1 MRRPRIDVGSTAYY
15 GKSATTLR
23 SCWAKLLIL
32 LCVEIMYDC
41 WLYDFISR
49 SRCQI
54 NHTYLGGLG
63 NSVYSQ
69 WYVKWFIS
77 TSVKSISQ
85 IDQSNRSVKSTLN
98 WLSFDSLGSLLW
110 LSLGS
115 LLALSWLSLGSLLA
129 LYWLSIGSLLALSW
143 LSLGSLLARY
153 WLSIGSLWALLALYW
168 LSIGSPLALH
178 WLSLGSLLALSWLSL
193 GSLLTLYWL
202 SMGSIGS
209 LLALYWL
216 SIGSLLALYWLSIG
230 SLLALYWLSI
240 DSLLALFIGSLLAVL
255 TPYSLCLHS
264 TSVKS
269 ISHISHLYR
278 VGKDLTV
285 YITNIC
291 IANCFQHSSK
301 VVWRSGLC
309 PDLHTNV
316 KYSAPRVRISV
327 RSLFLLGS
335 NYCDRHPQGSPK

>member
-129 LYWLSIGSLLALSW
+129 LYW
-143 LSLGSLLARY
+143 R
-153 WLSIGSLWALLALYW
+153 
-168 LSIGSPLALH
+168 
-178 WLSLGSLLALSWLSL
+178 
-193 GSLLTLYWL
+193 
-202 SMGSIGS
+202 SIGS